1 MKHLVSLI
9 DSLKSCCAGLPDRR
23 SGTNSQYSMADIG
36 ISAFSIFF
44 MQSPSFL
51 SGQRSLET
59 SGSQSNCQ
67 TLFGMDKTPTDNH
80 IRTMLDEVAPQHL
93 FGQFDGVVELLKKHD
108 GLDDFKRLDNRVLV
122 ALDGTEYFCSQKLSC
137 SNCSHRKR
145 NNGKVENFHTMVSAT
160 VVAPG
165 ESRVIPLQPEF
176 VSPQDGHDKQDC
188 ENAAVKRWL
197 TAYGENYKPLRPVYL
212 GDDLYACQPVVES
225 IQSVG
230 GDFIFTAKP
239 SSHKTLYEWLNGA
252 DINVMERRVKKG
264 RKVFT
269 HRYRWLNALPL
280 RDGEDA
286 VIVNWFEF
294 EIVDAKGKRTYR
306 NSFVTSIDIDE
317 ANVVELADCGRARW
331 KIENE
336 TFNVLK
342 TRGYNLEHNFGH
354 GDNHLAAV
362 LATLNLLAFAIH
374 TVCDLLETSWQA
386 ARKKQGAR
394 YRFFD
399 HIRTIVC
406 YLVFP
411 SWRALMRTLIDG
423 RPPPA
428 VRSP

>member
-1 MKHLVSLI
+1 MKHLASLI
-9 DSLKSCCAGLPDRR
+9 DSLKNCCAGLPDRR
-23 SGTNSQYSMADIG
+23 TGANSQYSMADIG
-36 ISAFSIFF
+36 LSAFSIFF

-59 SGSQSNCQ
+59 SGCSSNCQ
-67 TLFGMDKTPTDNH
+67 TLFAMAKTPTDNH
-80 IRTMLDEVAPQHL
+80 IRSMLDEVTPQHL
-93 FGQFDGVVELLKKHD
+93 FGQFDGVVELLKKHG
-108 GLDDFKRLDNRVLV
+108 GLDDFKRLDDHILV

-145 NNGKVENFHTMVSAT
+145 NNGKVEHFHTMVSAT

-165 ESRVIPLQPEF
+165 VSRVIPLQPEF

-188 ENAAVKRWL
+188 ENAAAKRWL
-197 TAYGENYKPLRPVYL
+197 AAYGENYKPLRPVYL

-225 IQSVG
+225 IQSVKA
-230 GDFIFTAKP
+230 DFIFTAKP
-239 SSHKTLYEWLNGA
+239 SSHKTLYEWLDGA

-264 RKVFT
+264 RKVST
-269 HRYRWLNALPL
+269 YRYRWLNTLPL
-280 RDGEDA
+280 RDGKDA
-286 VIVNWFEF
+286 ATVNWFEL
-294 EIVDAKGKRTYR
+294 EIIDARGKRTYC
-306 NSFVTSIDIDE
+306 NSFVTSIDVDE
-317 ANVVELADCGRARW
+317 TNVVELADCGRARW

-374 TVCDLLETSWQA
+374 TACDLLETSWQI
-386 ARKKQGAR
+386 ARKKLGAR

-406 YLVFP
+406 YMVFP

-423 RPPPA
+423 QPPPA
-428 VRSP
+428 VRMP

>member
-1 MKHLVSLI
+1 
-9 DSLKSCCAGLPDRR
+9 
-23 SGTNSQYSMADIG
+23 MADIG
-36 ISAFSIFF
+36 LSAFSIFF

-51 SGQRSLET
+51 SHQRSLET
-59 SGSQSNCQ
+59 TRGHSNCQ
-67 TLFGMDKTPTDNH
+67 MLFGMDKIPSDNH
-80 IRTMLDEVAPQHL
+80 IRSMLDEVAPQHL
-93 FGQFDGVVELLKKHD
+93 FGQFDRVVERLKMHG
-108 GLDDFKRLDNRVLV
+108 GLEGFKRLDDRVLI
-122 ALDGTEYFCSQKLSC
+122 ALDGTQYFCSQKLAC
-137 SNCSHRKR
+137 RNCSHRQR
-145 NNGKVENFHTMVSAT
+145 NNGKVEHFHTMVSAT

-165 ESRVIPLQPEF
+165 DSRVIPLQPEF

-197 TAYGENYKPLRPVYL
+197 AAYGQTYAPLRPVYL

-239 SSHKTLYEWLNGA
+239 SSHKTLYEWLDGA

-264 RKVFT
+264 RIVST

-280 RDGEDA
+280 RDGKDA
-286 VIVNWFEF
+286 AIVNWLEL
-294 EIVDAKGKRTYR
+294 EIVNAKGKTTYR
-306 NSFVTSIDIDE
+306 NSFVTSIDVNE
-317 ANVVELADCGRARW
+317 TNVAELADCGRARW

-374 TVCDLLETSWQA
+374 TVCDLLEALWQA
-386 ARKKQGAR
+386 ARKGMAAR

-406 YLVFP
+406 YMIFTN
-411 SWRALMRTLIDG
+411 WGALMRTLITG
-423 RPPPA
+423 QPPPA
-428 VRSP
+428 VIPP

>member
-1 MKHLVSLI
+1 
-9 DSLKSCCAGLPDRR
+9 
-23 SGTNSQYSMADIG
+23 
-36 ISAFSIFF
+36 
-44 MQSPSFL
+44 
-51 SGQRSLET
+51 
-59 SGSQSNCQ
+59 
-67 TLFGMDKTPTDNH
+67 MDKTPTDNH
-80 IRTMLDEVAPQHL
+80 IRTMLDEVAPLHL
-93 FGQFDGVVELLKKHD
+93 FGQFDRVVERLKRHG
-108 GLDDFKRLDNRVLV
+108 GLDGFKRLDNRVLI
-122 ALDGTEYFCSQKLSC
+122 ALDGTQYFCSQKLSC

-145 NNGKVENFHTMVSAT
+145 NNGEVEHFHTMVSAT

-197 TAYGENYKPLRPVYL
+197 AAYGENYKPLRPVYL
-212 GDDLYACQPVVES
+212 GDGLYACQPVVKA
-225 IQSVG
+225 IQSVKA
-230 GDFIFTAKP
+230 DFILTAKP
-239 SSHKTLYEWLNGA
+239 SSHKTLYEWLDGA

-269 HRYRWLNALPL
+269 HRYRWLNTLPL
-280 RDGEDA
+280 RDGTDA
-286 VIVNWFEF
+286 VTVNWFEF

-317 ANVVELADCGRARW
+317 ANVVELAGCGRARW

-374 TVCDLLETSWQA
+374 TACDLLETSWQA
-386 ARKKQGAR
+386 ARKKMVAR

-411 SWRALMRTLIDG
+411 NWKTLMRTLIDG
-423 RPPPA
+423 QPPPT
-428 VRSP
+428 VRMP